1 MGIRDISPAQ
11 CILLAAK
18 LAADSNTTALH
29 NLTPA
34 RQDVFGLELLYRIL
48 LTCLPESL
56 EPDKYITY
64 LHETSTH
71 VYLTQLEEVDID
83 CSSVENLSEAETQKK
98 LRKLH
103 LIPLN
108 HPSIAEGATADP
120 LIIFLIHRA
129 HKIEAETGLLPHVP
143 ALLEPFLDRSKYL
156 KDWFVSAVLPLMRLD
171 FEYYPQKEESV
182 TSLTTFESYVGGDG
196 VQTLLSRT
204 LQSVRRKSATEET
217 VGRDFRGVLGPWIH
231 GSSQRKRRKL
241 HNGLPPSP
249 TPIGQTPQEWIKCQ
263 EETPEF
269 AQKLEDWQPVFG
281 WIVERAQQDF
291 DVVVKVVEG
300 WDGPSDV
307 DMGGYQKTWLLDQKY
322 ENLKVELRNEYCQ
335 SAFASIYAAT
345 DDNPD
350 VLEGAHAILV
360 RLASLLDFVPPPDL
374 ATSIHLLPTVDVHSE
389 DLESAAAVEYLQAS
403 ALKAPSNPLTIP
415 KLETFSLLQMLV
427 YSAYQLQHLGYK
439 ASVATVARI
448 RFWSDSTEQLKIVN
462 QILHNLISGAKCTD
476 DQWSYVRDTL
486 LWLWHW
492 AIDTDSP
499 NPSTTGAGIFG
510 KIQRSVLE
518 KKILEALCQ
527 CNLYPLVVKIYLQ
540 QETTHTPPLSHPEV
554 EKVLI
559 RLLLQFYDT
568 ASNGNRTRG
577 GMKKAS
583 DMLAAFAPHFPNS
596 TLFRKCA
603 ALLAATHSM
612 SFYTLVLQH
621 GVPFQPVS
629 IRASEDPVA
638 IIGKILEQNAR
649 SYTKLDDLSEIGR
662 NLVVGRVRDG
672 ELEGGDG
679 DVDVDGESRYGVKV
693 KEEEAEDVTRAA
705 RRVTG
710 MAIDAALAEDDFE
723 TAYSYVMNRL
733 TPTTAS
739 FTPTDDISYLAALSA
754 GDYRFPSSHPSTTTP
769 NSATT
774 LRHLSQRLDLL
785 SHALLLAPSPAL
797 PSVLGTWRRC
807 EEELLVAQTADAQ
820 ADAAHNDLAQRGP
833 GSGERKVKHP
843 GNGNGTNAAPGAFD
857 EGTTQE
863 PQLPPRTELGRGA
876 LNAQDEAPMGLFDV
890 ARGAAAALGRSSGGI
905 PNLSNLS
912 NLSNMPNLGGL
923 PSLGGLR
930 AALPHTLDEGGAG
943 EGGHEAHGH
952 VAEAGAGGR
961 VRRRDMVASAVT
973 GGLASGLGWMLGAT
987 PVGVGARDGA
997 SSDVEDD

>member
-1 MGIRDISPAQ
+1 MGIKDISPAQ

-18 LAADSNTTALH
+18 LAADSNITALH
-29 NLTPA
+29 HLTPA
-34 RQDVFGLELLYRIL
+34 RQDVFDLELLYRIL

-64 LHETSTH
+64 LHETSTR

-83 CSSVENLSEAETQKK
+83 CSSVEHLSEAETQKK
-98 LRKLH
+98 LRQLH
-103 LIPLN
+103 LLPLN

-182 TSLTTFESYVGGDG
+182 TSLTTFEGYVGGDG

-204 LQSVRRKSATEET
+204 LQSVRRKSATEKT

-249 TPIGQTPQEWIKCQ
+249 APIGQTPQEWIKCQ
-263 EETPEF
+263 EETPQIAE
-269 AQKLEDWQPVFG
+269 KLEDWQPVFG

-291 DVVVKVVEG
+291 DVAVKVVEG

-322 ENLKVELRNEYCQ
+322 EDLKVELRNEYCQ

-345 DDNPD
+345 DDNTD

-360 RLASLLDFVPPPDL
+360 RLASLLDFEPPPDL

-403 ALKAPSNPLTIP
+403 ALKAPSNPLTLP

-448 RFWSDSTEQLKIVN
+448 RFWSDSTEQLKTLN
-462 QILHNLISGAKCTD
+462 QILHNLVAGAKRTD
-476 DQWSYVRDTL
+476 DQWSYIRDTL

-492 AIDTDSP
+492 AIDTDAP

-510 KIQRSVLE
+510 KIPRSVVE

-540 QETTHTPPLSHPEV
+540 QQTTHTPPLSHPEV
-554 EKVLI
+554 EKDII
-559 RLLLQFYDT
+559 RLLLQFCDT

-583 DMLAAFAPHFPNS
+583 DMLAAFTPHFPNS

-603 ALLAATHSM
+603 ALLAATHAM

-629 IRASEDPVA
+629 IRASEDPVG

-662 NLVVGRVRDG
+662 NLVVGRVRDA
-672 ELEGGDG
+672 ELEDG
-679 DVDVDGESRYGVKV
+679 DVDLAGGGGGEGKEA
-693 KEEEAEDVTRAA
+693 EEEDVSTAT

-733 TPTTAS
+733 TPATSTTAS
-739 FTPTDDISYLAALSA
+739 SQTPDNTSYLAALAA
-754 GDYRFPSSHPSTTTP
+754 GDYRFPSSTSHPTNSST

-774 LRHLSQRLDLL
+774 PRHLSQRLDLL
-785 SHALLLAPSPAL
+785 SHALLLAPPHAL
-797 PSVLGTWRRC
+797 PSVLATWRRC
-807 EEELLVAQTADAQ
+807 EEELLAAQTADAE
-820 ADAAHNDLAQRGP
+820 ADAAHNDLAHSVPGGRG
-833 GSGERKVKHP
+833 GDRKGKHVS
-843 GNGNGTNAAPGAFD
+843 NGTGAAPGAFD
-857 EGTTQE
+857 AVTVQD
-863 PQLPPRTELGRGA
+863 PQLPARVEMGRGTLGA
-876 LNAQDEAPMGLFDV
+876 AGDEAPMGLFDV
-890 ARGAAAALGRSSGGI
+890 ARGAAAALGRSSGVGA
-905 PNLSNLS
+905 NL
-912 NLSNMPNLGGL
+912 PNLGGL

-930 AALPHTLDEGGAG
+930 AALPHTVEEGGGQHDVHGNIVEGGA
-943 EGGHEAHGH
+943 
-952 VAEAGAGGR
+952 AGGR

-987 PVGVGARDGA
+987 PVGVSAADGA
-997 SSDVEDD
+997 SSDVEDE